1 MVENPPANAGDT
13 GSIPGLGRCPGEG
26 IGHPLQYYCL
36 GGYMNPMDRGAW
48 GLQSMDR
55 GPWRVHMSH
64 MDGGLGST
72 VRGPGAWG
80 LQSVDRGPWRVYMSP
95 MDGGGLGAY
104 VNPMDRGAWGLQS
117 VDRGPGALR
126 GVAESQT

>member
-55 GPWRVHMSH
+55 GPWRVHMS
-64 MDGGLGST
+64 
-72 VRGPGAWG
+72 
-80 LQSVDRGPWRVYMSP
+80 P

-117 VDRGPGALR
+117 VDRGPGVLR